1 MSFLDYWSV
10 RLAAV
15 CTIVF
20 FLQLSFGPLTDQL
33 VLSSQD
39 FLYRPWTL
47 VTSIFAHGG
56 FDHLFYNMFALLLFG
71 TILES
76 VIGGKRWLI
85 VFFAAG
91 VIGGI
96 AGLPL
101 YDSTLGASGA
111 IFGLMGALAVLRPR
125 MTVYL
130 GWFPLPMAVAVLFWA
145 AGDLLGLFVPSGIA
159 NAAHLAGLAVGLVI
173 GWKLRPEFGELAAIK
188 RKHGV
193 DIPESRWREWEDR
206 WMR

>member
-10 RLAAV
+10 RLAV
-15 CTIVF
+15 ICVIVF
-20 FLQLSFGPLTDQL
+20 FLQLSYEPLTDQL
-33 VLSSQD
+33 VLSSHG

-56 FDHLFYNMFALLLFG
+56 FEHLFYNMFALLLFG

-76 VIGGKRWLI
+76 IIGGRRWLI
-85 VFFAAG
+85 VFFVAG
-91 VIGGI
+91 ILGGI
-96 AGLPL
+96 AGIPL

-130 GWFPLPMAVAVLFWA
+130 GWFPVPMAAAVLFWA

-159 NAAHLAGLAVGLVI
+159 NAAHLVGLAAGLVA
-173 GWKLRPEFGELAAIK
+173 GWKWRPEFGEFAAIK
-188 RKHGV
+188 RRRGV

-206 WMR
+206 WMH